1 MKWRDSMRKVNI
13 PIFVSHRGC
22 PHDCVFCNQ
31 KKITGQSGSVTP
43 DEADRIIKEALETID
58 TDNSEVEIAFFGGS
72 FTAIEESEQ
81 EELLAVA
88 HKYVEA
94 GYVCG
99 IRLSTRPDCIW
110 EQNLLMLKKYGV
122 KSIELG
128 AQSTDEDVLKLC
140 RRGHGYEDIVKA
152 SELIKLH
159 GFELG
164 LQMMLGLPGDTR
176 EKSIRTARDIISLSP
191 ATTRIYP
198 TIVVRDSALEVMY
211 RRGEY
216 EPLGLDEAVDLS
228 AEIYAMF
235 ARSGIEVLRMGLMTS
250 EEMRDDGAVA
260 GPFHPSFGELVFSRI
275 YLDKLREVAKKC
287 EGDEVVLRVNP
298 REISKVVGNRRKN
311 IETIKNEHGVKFIV
325 KCDESVER
333 GKILW

>member
-1 MKWRDSMRKVNI
+1 MKWRDNMRKINI

-43 DEADRIIKEALETID
+43 DEADKTIKDALKTID
-58 TDNSEVEIAFFGGS
+58 ADNSEVEIAFFGGS

-81 EELLAVA
+81 EALLRVA
-88 HKYVEA
+88 HKYVKSGE
-94 GYVCG
+94 VSG

-110 EQNLLMLKKYGV
+110 EQNLAMLKKYGV

-128 AQSTDEDVLKLC
+128 AQSTDEEVLRLC
-140 RRGHGYEDIVKA
+140 RRGHGYEDIMKA
-152 SELIKLH
+152 SELIKSH

-176 EKSIRTARDIISLSP
+176 EKSLKTARDIISLSP
-191 ATTRIYP
+191 KTTRIYP
-198 TIVVRDSALEVMY
+198 TIVVRDSALEAMY

-216 EPLGLDEAVDLS
+216 EPLELEEAVDLS
-228 AEIYAMF
+228 AQIYQMF
-235 ARSGIEVLRMGLMTS
+235 AQSGIEVLRMGLMTS

-275 YLDKLREVAKKC
+275 YLDKLRGIAKKC
-287 EGDEVVLRVNP
+287 DGDEVVLRINP
-298 REISKVVGNRRKN
+298 REISKVVGNKRKN
-311 IETIKNEHGVKFIV
+311 IETVKNEHGVKIIV

-333 GKILW
+333 GEILW